1 MLTVYIAAGVA
12 LALVLAL
19 LAAILRKLDGL
30 PPRVWGIAQRERAR
44 EESTA
49 LEVLTDSTRTRVTAI
64 VAGLRAYEEQVAA
77 AWRDQVASGETRAR
91 IAERRAADVG
101 VALSAATDL
110 VREARELRD
119 ALELLMVRG
128 RDRDRASPRLAS
140 PSVAPPGSA
149 SVLPS
154 QPAIIAA
161 GLGPKPQ
168 SGPVRRPTLLG
179 IRPPP
184 PPPVPDVSE
193 GDRPSEEE
201 EELTTVAPRPA
212 GASPTAKT
220 LLSMPAVATPAEE
233 GGAS

>member
-49 LEVLTDSTRTRVTAI
+49 LEVLTDSTRARVTTA
-64 VAGLRAYEEQVAA
+64 VASLRAYEEQVAA
-77 AWRDQVASGETRAR
+77 AWRDQMGSAETRAR

-119 ALELLMVRG
+119 ALELLVVRG
-128 RDRDRASPRLAS
+128 RDRASPRLAS

-149 SVLPS
+149 PVLPS

-184 PPPVPDVSE
+184 PPTVPDVSE
-193 GDRPSEEE
+193 GDRSSEEE
-201 EELTTVAPRPA
+201 EELTTVAPRPL

-220 LLSMPAVATPAEE
+220 LLSMPAVASPAEE

>member
-19 LAAILRKLDGL
+19 LAAILRKLNGL

-49 LEVLTDSTRTRVTAI
+49 LEVLTDSTRTRVTAA
-64 VAGLRAYEEQVAA
+64 VASLRAYEEQVAA
-77 AWRDQVASGETRAR
+77 SWREQVASGETRAR
-91 IAERRAADVG
+91 VAERRAADVG

-119 ALELLMVRG
+119 ALELLVARG
-128 RDRDRASPRLAS
+128 RDRDRASPRLAP

-149 SVLPS
+149 PALPS

-184 PPPVPDVSE
+184 PPVPDVSE
-193 GDRPSEEE
+193 GDRSSEDE
-201 EELTTVAPRPA
+201 EELTTVAQRPV

-220 LLSMPAVATPAEE
+220 LLSMPAVAAPAEE

>member
-1 MLTVYIAAGVA
+1 VA

-49 LEVLTDSTRTRVTAI
+49 LEVLTDSTRARVTTI

-77 AWRDQVASGETRAR
+77 SWRDQIASGETRAR
-91 IAERRAADVG
+91 VAERRAADVG

-119 ALELLMVRG
+119 ALELLVVRG

-149 SVLPS
+149 PVLPS

-184 PPPVPDVSE
+184 PPMVPDVSE
-193 GDRPSEEE
+193 GDRSSEED
-201 EELTTVAPRPA
+201 ELTTVATRPL

-220 LLSMPAVATPAEE
+220 LLSMPAVAAPAEE